1 MTKNVSTYNQSTSE
15 VDEKYLE
22 ASQQLQLDKQ
32 NYGSD
37 YIHLYVDDIEGDWLE
52 NWDWE
57 DDLNDYIDAFYHHCE
72 QGNFQFALD
81 TLKAGDDLLNQPENH
96 EKCLELY
103 SYLVERLELQNTKQ
117 PEINHQEILNL
128 AKQQILVLQNNEQGE
143 NMSEQMIFNMHEEK
157 ITRLEYIQ
165 KLLEK
170 IYNGVIR
177 RTWQFQGEFTI
188 EQVGNVYNLRGIAS
202 AGDYVV
208 RFGAVKCFDS
218 FDYYLYII
226 NGSNPEEEIVNE
238 EDHDYKFRLG
248 YDNPNFSYQEFN
260 LINEY
265 LEKIEKASWQVK
277 LSDLDTLPE

>member
-1 MTKNVSTYNQSTSE
+1 MTKNVSIYNQSTSE

-32 NYGSD
+32 TYGSD

-57 DDLNDYIDAFYHHCE
+57 DDLTDYIDAFYHHCE
-72 QGNFQFALD
+72 QGNYQFAFD

-103 SYLVERLELQNTKQ
+103 GYLVERLELQNTKQ

-128 AKQQILVLQNNEQGE
+128 AKQQILILQNKGKGE
-143 NMSEQMIFNMHEEK
+143 NMSEQIIFNMHEEK

-177 RTWQFQGEFTI
+177 KTWKFQDKFCRESSPY
-188 EQVGNVYNLRGIAS
+188 VYNLRGMAS
-202 AGDYVV
+202 AEDCVV
-208 RFGAVKCFDS
+208 EFGVSQYFDN
-218 FDYYLYII
+218 FNYYL
-226 NGSNPEEEIVNE
+226 NKKSASNPEEEIVNE
-238 EDHDYKFRLG
+238 SHYYEC
-248 YDNPNFSYQEFN
+248 DNSNYSYQEFK
-260 LINEY
+260 LIQEY

-277 LSDLDTLPE
+277 LSDLDALPE

>member
-1 MTKNVSTYNQSTSE
+1 MTNDVKIYNQSSSE
-15 VDEKYLE
+15 IDWKYLE

-32 NYGSD
+32 SYGAD

-57 DDLNDYIDAFYHHCE
+57 DDLIDYIDAFYHHCE
-72 QGNFQFALD
+72 QGNYQFAFD
-81 TLKAGDDLLNQPENH
+81 TLKAGDDFLNKQENH

-177 RTWQFQGEFTI
+177 KTWQFQGEFTI
-188 EQVGNVYNLRGIAS
+188 EQVGDVYNLRGIAS

-208 RFGAVKCFDS
+208 TFGADQCLDVV
-218 FDYYLYII
+218 DYYVNIK

-238 EDHDYKFRLG
+238 GEHGCEFRPG
-248 YDNPNFSYQEFN
+248 YDNPNFSYQEFK
-260 LINEY
+260 LIREY

-277 LSDLDTLPE
+277 LSDLDALPE

>member
-1 MTKNVSTYNQSTSE
+1 MTKNVSIYNLSTSE

-57 DDLNDYIDAFYHHCE
+57 DDLTDYIDAFYHHCE
-72 QGNFQFALD
+72 QGNYQFAFD
-81 TLKAGDDLLNQPENH
+81 TLKACDDLWNQPENH

-143 NMSEQMIFNMHEEK
+143 NMSEQMIFKMNEEK

-177 RTWQFQGEFTI
+177 KTWKFQDKFRRESSPY
-188 EQVGNVYNLRGIAS
+188 VYNLRGMAS
-202 AGDYVV
+202 AGDCVV
-208 RFGAVKCFDS
+208 EFGVSQDFDN
-218 FDYYLYII
+218 FNYYL
-226 NGSNPEEEIVNE
+226 NKKSASNPEEEIVNE
-238 EDHDYKFRLG
+238 SHYYEC
-248 YDNPNFSYQEFN
+248 DNSNYSYQEFK
-260 LINEY
+260 LIQEY

>member
-1 MTKNVSTYNQSTSE
+1 MTKNVSIYNQSTSE

-32 NYGSD
+32 TYGSD
-37 YIHLYVDDIEGDWLE
+37 YIHLYVDNIEGDWLE

-57 DDLNDYIDAFYHHCE
+57 DDLTDYIDAFYHHCE

-81 TLKAGDDLLNQPENH
+81 TLKACDDLWNQPENH

-143 NMSEQMIFNMHEEK
+143 NMSEQMIFKMNEEK

-177 RTWQFQGEFTI
+177 KTWKFQDKFRRESSPY
-188 EQVGNVYNLRGIAS
+188 VYNLRGMAS
-202 AGDYVV
+202 AGDCVV
-208 RFGAVKCFDS
+208 EFGVSQYFDN
-218 FDYYLYII
+218 FNYYL
-226 NGSNPEEEIVNE
+226 NKKSASNPEEEIVNE
-238 EDHDYKFRLG
+238 SHYYEC
-248 YDNPNFSYQEFN
+248 DNSNYSYQEFK
-260 LINEY
+260 LIQEY

-277 LSDLDTLPE
+277 LSDLDALPE